1 MLVLFKSRVKKQLR
15 KLPKHIERKFW
26 SLVEELKKNPIPAR
40 KYDIEKLKGYEH
52 TYRVRLG
59 DYRVIYEI
67 QVKEGRIVVHAIL
80 PRENVYKGPIG

>member
-15 KLPKHIERKFW
+15 KLPKYIEEKFW

-40 KYDIEKLKGYEH
+40 KFDIEKLRGYEH

-59 DYRVIYEI
+59 NYRVIYEI
-67 QVKEGRIVVHAIL
+67 RVKEGKIVIHAVL
-80 PRENVYKGPIG
+80 PGEDVYKRPIG